1 MHSERQ
7 SFGGSF
13 GLGGRD
19 ERSSMEVLDWEWLF
33 FDYAH
38 HGLWSIN
45 IVELE
50 GREKKKEQTEAK
62 WVSTLVIRSPYLLPT
77 TISS

>member
-1 MHSERQ
+1 MAWE
-7 SFGGSF
+7 
-13 GLGGRD
+13 GRD

-62 WVSTLVIRSPYLLPT
+62 WVSTLVIRSPYLPPNHHIFLRCP
-77 TISS
+77 TISA